1 MTTPFGLLFGEKA
14 RLPSF
19 LNEEIQ
25 KLQNGKTSAAKC
37 FNLLQKLRKMAHQ
50 FVTENGEKTKM
61 QYDKHSSAHKFKIGN
76 KVLLAND
83 FYTGKKTKLAP
94 NYKGPTKIID
104 INDTNAKIKI
114 GNKVKVIN
122 VQKLKLFL
130 QENKREKDN
139 KCEDLN
145 FNDVQFEG
153 PITRT

>member
-1 MTTPFGLLFGEKA
+1 MIMTTPFGLLFGEKA

-83 FYTGKKTKLAP
+83 FYTGKNQNLHQITKAP
-94 NYKGPTKIID
+94 PKSLTLM
-104 INDTNAKIKI
+104 TLLL
-114 GNKVKVIN
+114 
-122 VQKLKLFL
+122 KLK
-130 QENKREKDN
+130 
-139 KCEDLN
+139 
-145 FNDVQFEG
+145 
-153 PITRT
+153 